1 MERRVS
7 ATTPGRHY
15 DRLLP
20 GRVRVSSAE
29 RNDIVN
35 ALTGQQL
42 NAIADLC
49 RRFRVRGLALFGS
62 AVRDDFDPRRSDFD
76 FLVEF
81 ESQPPGE
88 HADSYFGLLQELESL
103 LGRPIDLVESAMLRN
118 PYRRQEIEATQVVLH
133 AAA

>member
-1 MERRVS
+1 M
-7 ATTPGRHY
+7 
-15 DRLLP
+15 
-20 GRVRVSSAE
+20 
-29 RNDIVN
+29 N
-35 ALTGQQL
+35 ALTGQHL
-42 NAIADLC
+42 KGIADLC
-49 RRFRVRGLALFGS
+49 SRYRVRRLALFGS

-81 ESQPPGE
+81 EGLPPGD